1 MYTFHLSESC
11 VEKTYEEV
19 CKSYERVF
27 KRLELDAKKAK
38 ASVGAMGGVRS
49 HEYHVL
55 SEVGEDKIFV
65 CEKCGKASSLE
76 LFSTNSIG
84 QKEMCAG
91 LQCECGKKI
100 DNESQLEPKRAI
112 ECGHTF
118 ILGDRYTKQI
128 PIPIQKDRKV
138 LMACYGIGVSRL
150 MQACVE
156 VSYSKYKNTIQFI
169 NFIFYIKGTFN
180 RFEIP
185 RMAN

>member
-27 KRLELDAKKAK
+27 KRLELDIKKAK

-76 LFSTNSIG
+76 LFSTNNIG
-84 QKEMCAG
+84 QNDLCTG
-91 LQCECGKKI
+91 LKCENECGKST
-100 DNESQLEPKRAI
+100 ESQLEPKRAI

-128 PIPIQKDRKV
+128 PIPIQKEQKI

-156 VSYSKYKNTIQFI
+156 VSY
-169 NFIFYIKGTFN
+169 
-180 RFEIP
+180 
-185 RMAN
+185 